1 MTRFRKPAVT
11 IVAVI
16 VALSFVLPFYAG
28 AAYVGGV
35 EISSKGAA
43 VIDFETGLLIYGYNE
58 AVQRVPAS
66 MLKMVAIHV
75 VYDAIKDGKVTF
87 DSRIKISPSTSAF
100 SRNKTYSNV
109 VLVEGAT
116 YSVRELVEVVIVRSA
131 CAATVA
137 LGEGIFG
144 SERAIVNKMNEKA
157 RSLNIRASFVD
168 CWGGSPDNRVSPLA
182 FAWLMRA
189 LLMDH
194 PGVLEISSKKSVTF
208 GGETLANSNLRLGVY
223 PGMDGLKTGFTDP
236 AGYCFTGTAE
246 RNGRRMIAV
255 TMGSTLESRYPD
267 ADALLDYGF
276 ANVDRIVAGQDPG
289 KDDGKDDGQD
299 TGKDDGKDPGK
310 DVGQDTGK
318 DPVQSGG
325 QNTGPGLAVPSNAQ
339 LILNGDGSPLS
350 AYMINDLHY
359 FKLRDIAFLLR
370 ETGRQFQVSWNA
382 GDNAIYLTSAI
393 AYSPQGG
400 ELSLAVEGE
409 RPYKPTP
416 SKVFLD
422 GVSHSFE
429 SYFIDGFNYF
439 KLRDLAE
446 LIGFDVEWIGET
458 RTVIID
464 TDA

>member
-1 MTRFRKPAVT
+1 MRRFRKPAIS
-11 IVAVI
+11 IVA
-16 VALSFVLPFYAG
+16 ALIALAFALPLCAG
-28 AAYVGGV
+28 AAYVGDV

-43 VIDFETGLLIYGYNE
+43 VIDFDTGLVIYGHNE

-75 VYDAIKDGKVTF
+75 VYDAVSDGKATF
-87 DSRIKISPSTSAF
+87 DTRIKISASTSAF
-100 SRNKTYSNV
+100 SRNRTYSNV
-109 VLVEGAT
+109 ALTEGAT
-116 YSVRELVEVVIVRSA
+116 YSVRELVEVVVIRSA

-144 SERAIVNKMNEKA
+144 SERAFVNKMNEKA

-189 LLMDH
+189 LLKDH
-194 PGVLEISSKKSVTF
+194 PEVLEVTSKKSVTF

-223 PGMDGLKTGFTDP
+223 PGLDGIKTGFTDP

-289 KDDGKDDGQD
+289 KDDGKDN
-299 TGKDDGKDPGK
+299 GKDD
-310 DVGQDTGK
+310 GQDTGK

-325 QNTGPGLAVPSNAQ
+325 QNTGTGLAVPSNAQ